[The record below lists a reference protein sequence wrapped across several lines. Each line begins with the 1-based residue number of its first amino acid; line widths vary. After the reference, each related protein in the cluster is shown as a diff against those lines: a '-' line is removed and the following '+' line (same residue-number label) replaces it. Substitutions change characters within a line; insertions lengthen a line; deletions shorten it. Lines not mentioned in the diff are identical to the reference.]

1 MIFVCFVINCIFV
14 LFVRYTHLLF
24 WCYWLWGVNF
34 YWIVSIKIRVFFILY
49 YVIILFKVI
58 RLYVRVNEGFVLI
71 WFFVSYFLSLC
82 VGEHKSEAERG
93 CVCVCVDVAVTV
105 NCWCIVMIVLNG
117 FFYHYIINGVRLKRK
132 CLPVRMN
139 WLEKWANIDFCV
151 PLFSGLMHFI
161 RLSDMNNINICP
173 TAISYITSAIQLW
186 SQPIGNI

>member
-93 CVCVCVDVAVTV
+93 CVCVCGCCCYCKLLVYCDD
-105 NCWCIVMIVLNG
+105 CIEWFFFIIISLMVFDWKESVCQSEWIDWRNEQTLIFACHFFLVLCTLYG
-117 FFYHYIINGVRLKRK
+117 YLT
-132 CLPVRMN
+132 
-139 WLEKWANIDFCV
+139 WTT
-151 PLFSGLMHFI
+151 S
-161 RLSDMNNINICP
+161 
-173 TAISYITSAIQLW
+173 ISARRPSVI
-186 SQPIGNI
+186 